1 VIVKAVGRYIRISP
15 QKTRLVIDQIR
26 GKNVNQ
32 ALSFLKFCNKRS
44 AYHIEKV
51 LRSAIANAEQKEE
64 HLDIDTLY
72 ISKAFVDQGPSYKRI
87 RARAMGRAFR
97 ILHRMSHITIQLT
110 KREAKKAT
118 K

>member
-1 VIVKAVGRYIRISP
+1 MIAKAIGRYVRISP
-15 QKTRLVIDQIR
+15 QKSRLVIDQIR

-44 AYHIEKV
+44 AYPIEKV

-72 ISKAFVDQGPSYKRI
+72 ISKAYIDQGPSYKRI
-87 RARAMGRAFR
+87 RARAMGRAYR
-97 ILHRMSHITIQLT
+97 ILHRMSHITIQLS
-110 KREAKKAT
+110 KKKEKKAAT
-118 K
+118 